1 MLSVVKGFQTI
12 VGDSFLRFRFSVS
25 VCVCVCPCTHVCACV
40 HHSRLVYVRG
50 QRTRITS
57 PFGHHVGQ
65 VIRLGSKHL

>member
-1 MLSVVKGFQTI
+1 MLSLVKGFQTI
-12 VGDSFLRFRFSVS
+12 VVNFFLRFSFSVS
-25 VCVCVCPCTHVCACV
+25 VCVCPCMHVRACI